1 MKKLLL
7 ILIFLPM
14 IGFGQEFL
22 VTPEGLRDSS
32 NLDKTYVVIYTPG
45 KTAKQNYNSAI
56 SYIKKASIYN
66 ESISK
71 QIEEEYI
78 SFITNV
84 PHLLDVNNVMSFLPF
99 SADYKTELTF
109 SNDSI
114 LFEITDL
121 DIYMKADSKYKVIFL
136 GSYLSMT
143 SHSIYIGKKKSKIQQ
158 RMKQTK
164 NDLEAHF
171 NTQIKL
177 LKYHLLESING
188 CTDARACNYN
198 INANIDKKMVNN
210 TSFLKN
216 SSLLK

>member
-84 PHLLDVNNVMSFLPF
+84 PHLLYVNNVMSFLPF

-171 NTQIKL
+171 NT
-177 LKYHLLESING
+177 
-188 CTDARACNYN
+188 
-198 INANIDKKMVNN
+198 
-210 TSFLKN
+210 
-216 SSLLK
+216 